1 MKTITVKEAIEQG
14 YKFCG
19 RVRHEWQRITDIED
33 LTEEDFKEDVW
44 HLMGKEGQ
52 IHYVSK
58 ELIAD
63 ILAEQIADSEAW
75 ETGRDDEEVY
85 DALLKI
91 DYSSITQEINQV
103 MKKFPTYKLTNIKLE
118 P

>member
-1 MKTITVKEAIEQG
+1 MTRKEAIEQG
-14 YKFCG
+14 YEFCG
-19 RVRHEWQRITDIED
+19 RAKQEWQSVTNIKD
-33 LTEEDFKEDVW
+33 LTEEDFKEEVW
-44 HLMGKEGQ
+44 YLMDKKVQ

-58 ELIAD
+58 ELVSEMLSEA
-63 ILAEQIADSEAW
+63 IADSEAW

-91 DYSSITQEINQV
+91 DYSDITYEINQV
-103 MKKFPTYKLTNIKLE
+103 MEKFPTYKLTDIELE

>member
-1 MKTITVKEAIEQG
+1 MTRREAIEQG

-19 RVRHEWQRITDIED
+19 RAGREWQRITDIED

-44 HLMGKEGQ
+44 HLMDKEVQ
-52 IHYVSK
+52 TYYVS
-58 ELIAD
+58 EESVAD

-75 ETGRDDEEVY
+75 ETGRDDDEVY

-91 DYSSITQEINQV
+91 DYSGITQEINQV
-103 MKKFPTYKLTNIKLE
+103 MEKFTTYKLTDIELE